1 MSICLKT
8 RLSENEELY
17 KKYTVMDGNTAAAY
31 AACAFTEVAAIYPTP
46 SFPMAEKVEEWVTK
60 ERKVLFALWLM

>member
-1 MSICLKT
+1 
-8 RLSENEELY
+8 
-17 KKYTVMDGNTAAAY
+17 MDGNTAATY

-60 ERKVLFALWLM
+60 ERKVLFALRLM